1 MNRIRTMQP
10 TKQKKF
16 NLWRL
21 IRDERG
27 VAAIEMAFALPVFM
41 FCVYG
46 IIEFGR
52 YAYTQGALLY
62 AAEETTRYATVNYD
76 ATTDQLMSIASGHA
90 VGIKKQNI
98 KAINVDETLNAVDQT
113 KLVTV
118 QIQYNHEFLLP
129 IFDAAGV
136 TIEGSSKGF
145 LVEK

>member
-1 MNRIRTMQP
+1 MQRI
-10 TKQKKF
+10 KKRRF
-16 NLWRL
+16 TLRRL

-41 FCVYG
+41 FCIYG

-52 YAYTQGALLY
+52 YAYTQSALLY

-76 ATTDQLMSIASGHA
+76 ATTDQLMDIAAGHA

-98 KAINVDETLNAVDQT
+98 KAINVDETLNVADQT
-113 KLVTV
+113 KLITV
-118 QIQYNHEFLLP
+118 QIQYDHEFLFP